1 MERTGVLQKWSVG
14 IGLLT
19 DPIRGDTKPER
30 LNIPTPNDPN
40 GTDGSPFPTFDRKF
54 IEQLTL

>member
-19 DPIRGDTKPER
+19 DPIIGDTKPEQ
-30 LNIPTPNDPN
+30 LNISTSNSPN
-40 GTDGSPFPTFDRKF
+40 GTDGSPFPTKD
-54 IEQLTL
+54 EM